1 MKQWKK
7 DAVVL
12 SIALGFLLLS
22 FLLSIIMYI
31 YRGGK
36 KTKCYL
42 EDDWNKTKREWK
54 YNLRK
59 FRGGD
64 DSNVRYE

>member
-1 MKQWKK
+1 MSWKK
-7 DAVVL
+7 DAAAIF
-12 SIALGFLLLS
+12 IALGFLLLS
-22 FLLSIIMYI
+22 FLLSIIMCI

-42 EDDWNKTKREWK
+42 GDDWKKTKREWM
-54 YNLRK
+54 YQLRK
-59 FRGGD
+59 LRGGD

>member
-1 MKQWKK
+1 MKLKK
-7 DAVVL
+7 DALAL
-12 SIALGFLLLS
+12 SMALGFLLLS
-22 FLLSIIMYI
+22 FLVSLIMGI
-31 YRGGK
+31 CRIGK

-42 EDDWNKTKREWK
+42 GNDWIKTKREWK

>member
-1 MKQWKK
+1 MKLKR
-7 DAVVL
+7 DALVL
-12 SIALGFLLLS
+12 FIGLGFLLLS
-22 FLLSIIMYI
+22 FLVSIIMGI
-31 YRGGK
+31 CRIGK

-42 EDDWNKTKREWK
+42 ENDWTKTKREWK